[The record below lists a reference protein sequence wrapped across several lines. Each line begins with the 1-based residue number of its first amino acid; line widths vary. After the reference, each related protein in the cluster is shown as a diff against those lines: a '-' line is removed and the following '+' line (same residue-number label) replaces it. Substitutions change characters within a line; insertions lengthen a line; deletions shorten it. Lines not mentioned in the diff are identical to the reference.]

1 MKCNKC
7 KRDNPPDS
15 EFCQYCGSKL
25 VKSVGKHSGE
35 IDPDDFIIKS
45 SETEAPKITSKVVRM
60 LMVAIII
67 ILASL
72 NIFQYV
78 NYRITI
84 SRLLAKK
91 NEVLAQ
97 NENILKQK
105 DDEIRQ
111 RDEQI
116 KNDIAKIASLTNDV
130 FAYRNKANT
139 YDEIVNAF
147 DPQESYGYASRN
159 FQMSDGVIILDKGGS
174 RKRITLTAAF
184 DGVTVQMDQNG
195 SAADIRWN
203 ESKWSGSTTTL
214 DVVSGLFAGVTLAT
228 FSNDLNNQEFQIMI
242 IVV

>member
-25 VKSVGKHSGE
+25 VKSVGKHR

-45 SETEAPKITSKVVRM
+45 SETEAPKITSKEVRM

-91 NEVLAQ
+91 TRCLH
-97 NENILKQK
+97 KM
-105 DDEIRQ
+105 
-111 RDEQI
+111 
-116 KNDIAKIASLTNDV
+116 KI
-130 FAYRNKANT
+130 Y
-139 YDEIVNAF
+139 
-147 DPQESYGYASRN
+147 
-159 FQMSDGVIILDKGGS
+159 
-174 RKRITLTAAF
+174 
-184 DGVTVQMDQNG
+184 
-195 SAADIRWN
+195 
-203 ESKWSGSTTTL
+203 
-214 DVVSGLFAGVTLAT
+214 
-228 FSNDLNNQEFQIMI
+228 
-242 IVV
+242 

>member
-91 NEVLAQ
+91 NEVLA
-97 NENILKQK
+97 
-105 DDEIRQ
+105 
-111 RDEQI
+111 
-116 KNDIAKIASLTNDV
+116 KN
-130 FAYRNKANT
+130 R
-139 YDEIVNAF
+139 
-147 DPQESYGYASRN
+147 
-159 FQMSDGVIILDKGGS
+159 
-174 RKRITLTAAF
+174 
-184 DGVTVQMDQNG
+184 
-195 SAADIRWN
+195 
-203 ESKWSGSTTTL
+203 SGK
-214 DVVSGLFAGVTLAT
+214 F
-228 FSNDLNNQEFQIMI
+228 
-242 IVV
+242 